1 MEITKRD
8 IDLMAAIADRGL
20 KLSFNNGLNRVKK
33 LDLMMDLEYAH
44 GESPLDFEKLLAFD
58 DGNFAHDIIG
68 IYENFNRETL
78 KMDNCFSP
86 RCTLREGISLA
97 VANEATLL
105 DTYHD
110 DAIAKRLEKIDES
123 GLGRDSS

>member
-20 KLSFNNGLNRVKK
+20 KLSFNNGLLPIRVKK
-33 LDLMMDLEYAH
+33 LDLMMDLEYTH
-44 GESPLDFEKLLAFD
+44 GETPLDFEKFLAFD
-58 DGNFAHDIIG
+58 DGNFAHDMIG

-86 RCTLREGISLA
+86 RCTLRAET
-97 VANEATLL
+97 NLL

>member
-8 IDLMAAIADRGL
+8 IDLMGAIADRGL

-33 LDLMMDLEYAH
+33 LDLMMDLEYTH

-86 RCTLREGISLA
+86 RCTLRAED
-97 VANEATLL
+97 NLL

>member
-1 MEITKRD
+1 MTTRND
-8 IDLMAAIADRGL
+8 IDLMSAIADRGL

-33 LDLMMDLEYAH
+33 LDLMMDLEYAND
-44 GESPLDFEKLLAFD
+44 ESPLDFEKLLAFD

-86 RCTLREGISLA
+86 RCTLHVEDRVNNKLQGLSLA
-97 VANEATLL
+97 VANEAK
-105 DTYHD
+105 Y
-110 DAIAKRLEKIDES
+110 S
-123 GLGRDSS
+123 